1 MTDKSERSLTTERLS
16 EKSESPLTEDALLA
30 SLTGG
35 GRGATRAAASEEE
48 LSPSALVLAA
58 GLLATG
64 QKKDDAVCLPGR
76 FSILS

>member
-35 GRGATRAAASEEE
+35 GRAARAAASEEE